1 MPHPISQPDRFEL
14 RNTLVVAA
22 WFGLLAGLIEGA
34 ALVAIQEVGR
44 GTWEV
49 VRWPV
54 QLRIIWIAAL
64 FGFVL
69 YVAVAVMAGL
79 VGRVVPR
86 LRSLSTIV
94 FLCSFLAVFEWVGLT
109 ERVRLYGVFFF
120 SIGVATVVRRWYLRH
135 EDAALR
141 FWRGSLPWLAAVAL
155 LAFVGIEAGYW
166 WKETKALQQLAAAK
180 PGVPNVLVIVVDA
193 LRADHLSCYG
203 YERATSPNID
213 QLARQGVLFE
223 RAMSTSSWTQPA
235 HVSLLTGRYPFEYG
249 PKLNHLDEKYPT
261 LAEVLQARGY
271 RTGGFSGN
279 SLVFT
284 GEKFGRGFIHF
295 EDIFQSAADMA
306 IRTYFGQKFE
316 QGVLKYLMD
325 DHPGR
330 RRASDITQSTLRWI
344 DQDRERPFFAFLNYF
359 DTHAPFL
366 PPQPFLS
373 RFATGK
379 NTGQNLRRSRLSYD
393 PRLTPQQAA
402 EEVDAYDG
410 AVAYADHGIGEL
422 LTGLRERGLADNTLI
437 VITSDH
443 GEALGEHDM
452 FLHRNSLYREVIHVP
467 LIVWWKGRVPA
478 AARVEQ
484 PVTNAA
490 VPATVMDLLNEAN
503 PPVFPGPSLVALWNS
518 PGDHPDWPYPLSEIE
533 QLPFPE
539 LERLPVYSGWI
550 KSLVSPQSHY
560 ILHQKT
566 GEELYDWANDPKEVN
581 NLALTPEG
589 QQATRVF
596 SSRLKSLLTAPR
608 ELAGVPRTAAK

>member
-1 MPHPISQPDRFEL
+1 MNQPDKFEL
-14 RNTLVVAA
+14 RTTLIVAA
-22 WFGLLAGLIEGA
+22 WFGLLAGLVEGV

-54 QLRIIWIAAL
+54 HLRIIWIAAL

-69 YVAVAVMAGL
+69 YVPLALLTGV

-86 LRSLSTIV
+86 LQSLPAV
-94 FLCSFLAVFEWVGLT
+94 VLFCSFLTVFDWVGLT
-109 ERVRLYGVFFF
+109 GRVRLYGVFFF
-120 SIGVATVVRRWYLRH
+120 SLGVATVVRRWYLKH
-135 EDAALR
+135 EEVALR

-155 LAFVGIEAGYW
+155 LALVGIETGYS
-166 WKETKALQQLAAAK
+166 WKEKMALQELAAAK
-180 PGVPNVLVIVVDA
+180 PGVPNVLVIIVDA

-203 YERATSPNID
+203 YGRATSPNID

-223 RAMSTSSWTQPA
+223 RAMSTSSWTLPS

-249 PKLNHLDEKYPT
+249 PKLNHLDENYPT
-261 LAEVLQARGY
+261 LAEALQALGY

-295 EDIFQSAADMA
+295 EDIFRSAADMA
-306 IRTYFGQKFE
+306 VRTYFGQKFE

-325 DHPGR
+325 DYPGR
-330 RRASDITQSTLRWI
+330 RRADDITRSTLNWI
-344 DQDRERPFFAFLNYF
+344 DRDRSRPFFAFLNYF
-359 DTHAPFL
+359 DTHAPYL
-366 PPQPFLS
+366 PPEPYLS

-379 NTGQNLRRSRLSYD
+379 NTGQSLRRSQLSYD
-393 PRLTPQQAA
+393 PRLTPEESA

-410 AVAYADHGIGEL
+410 AVAYADYGIGEL
-422 LTGLRERGLADNTLI
+422 LRGLKERGLADNTLV

-467 LIVWWKGRVPA
+467 LIFWWNGRVPPA
-478 AARVEQ
+478 VRIER

-503 PPVFPGPSLVALWNS
+503 PPAFPGPALVALWKS
-518 PGDHPDWPYPLSEIE
+518 PGDHADWPYPLSEIE
-533 QLPFPE
+533 QLPFKE

-550 KSLVSPQSHY
+550 KSLVGPQWHY
-560 ILHQKT
+560 ILHEKS

-581 NLALTPEG
+581 NLASTAEG
-589 QQATRVF
+589 RQAAHVF
-596 SSRLKSLLTAPR
+596 SSKLKSLLTAPR
-608 ELAGVPRTAAK
+608 DVAGVPRVAAK